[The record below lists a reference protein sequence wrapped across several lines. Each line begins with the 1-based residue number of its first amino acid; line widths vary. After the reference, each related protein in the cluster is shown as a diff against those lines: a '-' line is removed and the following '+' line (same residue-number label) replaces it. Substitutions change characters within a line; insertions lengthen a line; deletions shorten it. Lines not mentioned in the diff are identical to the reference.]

1 MADSWTLCSEKNKII
16 NILKFNPVE
25 KIKKYGKLLLGVATI
40 AAGAGMAQYAQAQKA
55 SKLAYRNG
63 EKLEAVTTGKATMRY
78 WVNDQATGKYQ
89 EVTTPPNPI
98 DECKDT
104 DAHDCVI
111 QSENPSLPATLEY
124 SQATPA
130 NGLQPHPDSSPAF
143 YQ

>member
-1 MADSWTLCSEKNKII
+1 MGTIRNYA
-16 NILKFNPVE
+16 
-25 KIKKYGKLLLGVATI
+25 KLLLGVATL
-40 AAGAGMAQYAQAQKA
+40 AAGAGMAQYAQAQNAAKKA
-55 SKLAYRNG
+55 ADQAAMLHA
-63 EKLEAVTTGKATMRY
+63 TTGKAAMRY

-104 DAHDCVI
+104 DTHDCVI
-111 QSENPSLPATLEY
+111 QSENLSLPATLEY